1 MDILHSFFPYL
12 VIETQNAFKTAHLNS
27 GCSTVTYEA
36 GGYYMDYVALGIPQS
51 SSLLLSCIFLNDWPV
66 NNKYILCFLNIFKT
80 EKATFQMVLGK

>member
-1 MDILHSFFPYL
+1 
-12 VIETQNAFKTAHLNS
+12 
-27 GCSTVTYEA
+27 
-36 GGYYMDYVALGIPQS
+36 MDYVALGIPQS